1 MGQWGLPRLQRK
13 STLNIH
19 WKDWCRSSNIWPSDA
34 KSQPTGKVP
43 AAGKDWGQEETRATE
58 DEMVGWHH
66 DSMAMSWN
74 KLREIAKTG
83 KPGVLQSMGSQRVG
97 HDLVTEQEQIIKN
110 LFLWEK
116 KRKVSYSLSPGYV
129 TLEPTFEFREIMTK
143 PYSITLPLHFSKEK
157 VYFHILFKK
166 PIIIQKGLT
175 SNDRHLD
182 IFLWPVMISSM
193 ILMETTTQADQY
205 IERSK
210 FSVVTTTESVS
221 IHNSWIISW

>member
-43 AAGKDWGQEETRATE
+43 AAGKDWGQEEKRATE